1 MDFTLLAS
9 VLGGTEIHTKFWD
22 VYEEYGSERWAEE
35 LESLDYSHY
44 TAVSE
49 GGVSQTIVQSF
60 DRDTN
65 NFIEWTLAFEL
76 EPEQAHI
83 ICRCRYMYQDWPHC
97 LAWPPFY
104 ECEVSDIAELPAAL
118 EEASAALL
126 DNLFTL
132 RREKRC
138 RIVWQAAQDEANAR
152 LQEHHDRVG
161 FVPPTFPNSQDLHSR
176 SKHMKDAF
184 IVSAVRTPVGRGLKG
199 TLRNTRPDDLAA
211 LVLQEAVSRAGIEAS
226 EVEDVYLG
234 CAIPEAE
241 QGLNVARL
249 AALRA
254 GMPDSVGGVTVNRF
268 CSSGLQTIAMA
279 AAAIQTG
286 QADVMLAGGVESMSM
301 VPMSGHNPSPNP
313 DLVDTRP
320 GAYIGMGMTAENV
333 AEKYGISREDQ
344 DKFALASHQ
353 KAKAARDAGKFR
365 DEIVPVP
372 VQVDTV
378 KGTKV
383 KSQTVQFDTDELIR
397 DDASL
402 EAMGKLKSAFK
413 MGGSVT
419 PANSSPFSDGAAAVV
434 VMSGEKVQELG
445 VKPLARF
452 LGFAVA
458 GVDPELMGIGPV
470 AAIPKVLKQ
479 TGLSLAD
486 IDLIELNEA
495 FAAQS
500 LAVVRE
506 LGLDES
512 KLNVNGG
519 AIALGHP
526 LGCTGAKLTTSAIYE
541 LQRRGGGKA
550 LITMCIG
557 GGMGAAGIIE
567 VFAAEG

>member
-1 MDFTLLAS
+1 
-9 VLGGTEIHTKFWD
+9 
-22 VYEEYGSERWAEE
+22 
-35 LESLDYSHY
+35 
-44 TAVSE
+44 
-49 GGVSQTIVQSF
+49 
-60 DRDTN
+60 
-65 NFIEWTLAFEL
+65 
-76 EPEQAHI
+76 
-83 ICRCRYMYQDWPHC
+83 
-97 LAWPPFY
+97 
-104 ECEVSDIAELPAAL
+104 
-118 EEASAALL
+118 
-126 DNLFTL
+126 
-132 RREKRC
+132 
-138 RIVWQAAQDEANAR
+138 
-152 LQEHHDRVG
+152 
-161 FVPPTFPNSQDLHSR
+161 
-176 SKHMKDAF
+176 MKDAV
-184 IVSAVRTPVGRGLKG
+184 IVSAVRTPVGRGVKG

-211 LVLQEAVSRAGIEAS
+211 LVLKEAVSRAGVEADI
-226 EVEDVYLG
+226 VEDVYLG

-286 QADVMLAGGVESMSM
+286 QAEVMLAGGVESMSM
-301 VPMSGHNPSPNP
+301 LPMSGHNPSPNP

-320 GAYIGMGMTAENV
+320 GAYVGMGMTAENV
-333 AEKYGISREDQ
+333 AEKYGVSREDQ

-353 KAKAARDAGKFR
+353 KAAAARDAGKFK

-372 VQVDTV
+372 VQVDKL
-378 KGTKV
+378 KGTKL
-383 KSQTVQFDTDELIR
+383 KSETIQFDTDELIR

-413 MGGSVT
+413 LGGSVT
-419 PANSSPFSDGAAAVV
+419 PANSSPFSDGAAAVLL
-434 VMSGEKVQELG
+434 MSSDKAEELG
-445 VKPLARF
+445 VKPLAKF
-452 LGFAVA
+452 IGFAVA
-458 GVDPELMGIGPV
+458 GVDPEIMGIGPV
-470 AAIPKVLKQ
+470 AAVPKVLKQ
-479 TGLSLAD
+479 TGLNLDD

-506 LGLDES
+506 LGIDES

-526 LGCTGAKLTTSAIYE
+526 LGCSGAKLTTSAIYE
-541 LQRRGGGKA
+541 LGRRGGGKA

-567 VFAAEG
+567 VFPAGAGEQAAD